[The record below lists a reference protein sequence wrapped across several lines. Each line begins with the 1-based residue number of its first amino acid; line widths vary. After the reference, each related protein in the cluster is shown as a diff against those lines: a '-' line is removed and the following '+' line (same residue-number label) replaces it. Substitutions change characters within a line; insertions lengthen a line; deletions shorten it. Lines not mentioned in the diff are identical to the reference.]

1 MGKIFLRGLIGLAP
15 IAITIALLF
24 WIYNQL
30 ETTFGDAFK
39 DIMGPTYYFKG
50 LGVITAIVI
59 LFLAGLTLNNWIAQ
73 SFLKWFEKILKK
85 IPLLNTI
92 YSSVNDLMSFFGSSQ
107 KQQSG
112 KVVSVR
118 IGNLKMIG
126 IISRE
131 DFDDLPLGIGTSDEV
146 AVFFPFSYQ
155 IGGFTT
161 IVSKSHITSIDMPL
175 EKGLR
180 FCMTAASPS
189 DSKQDI

>member
-30 ETTFGDAFK
+30 ESTFGAAFK
-39 DIMGPTYYFKG
+39 DILGPTYYFKG
-50 LGVITAIVI
+50 LGVIAAVVT
-59 LFLAGLTLNNWIAQ
+59 LFLAGLILNNWIAQ
-73 SFLKWFEKILKK
+73 IFMKWFEKILKK

-107 KQQSG
+107 KQQNG
-112 KVVSVR
+112 KVVSVQV
-118 IGNLKMIG
+118 GNLKMIG
-126 IISRE
+126 LITRE
-131 DFDDLPLGIGTSDEV
+131 QFNDLPNGIGSTGEV

-155 IGGFTT
+155 IGGFTA
-161 IVSKSHITSIDMPL
+161 IVSKSFITPIDL
-175 EKGLR
+175 SVERGLR

-189 DSKQDI
+189 ESKSNC